1 MLGGLAQLSVL
12 EGLILGIL
20 QGLTEFLPVSSSG
33 HLVLLQRIFG
43 INEGAMTFDI
53 AVHVATLAAVILV
66 FRKEL
71 WEIILKP
78 FGRFPLLILTAMVP
92 TVAIGF
98 ALKGMFGS
106 AYESGATVGFGF
118 ILTGLVLLYAERVRN
133 RQKDISKTTWTD
145 ALSIGTAQAIAL
157 FPGVSRS
164 GMTITA
170 SLSRG
175 LSRELALKFSFL
187 LSIPAILGAAFLD
200 GIEFVRNPEVYT
212 TSIELLPLIVGMTA
226 AAVSGYFAIKFMIKI
241 LMKGSLKVFSWYVF
255 ALGGLVIIDQLFF
268 GKFFEKLL

>member
-1 MLGGLAQLSVL
+1 
-12 EGLILGIL
+12 
-20 QGLTEFLPVSSSG
+20 
-33 HLVLLQRIFG
+33 
-43 INEGAMTFDI
+43 
-53 AVHVATLAAVILV
+53 
-66 FRKEL
+66 
-71 WEIILKP
+71 
-78 FGRFPLLILTAMVP
+78 MVP
-92 TVAIGF
+92 TVAFGF

-106 AYESGATVGFGF
+106 AYESGATAGLGF
-118 ILTGLVLLYAERVRN
+118 IVTGLVLVYTENIRN

-164 GMTITA
+164 GLTITA

-200 GIEFVRNPEVYT
+200 GMKLVRNPKVYT
-212 TSIELLPLIVGMTA
+212 DSIELLPLIVGMAA
-226 AAVSGYFAIKFMIKI
+226 AAVSGYFAIKFMVRI
-241 LMKGSLKVFSWYVF
+241 LMKGSLKTFSWYVF

-268 GKFFEKLL
+268 GRFFEKLV